1 MKALLPILMFIALL
15 GCTKAELQKGKEA
28 STTTKTIATEGS
40 KIANNPVVVGATG
53 GTSLLAGELLAAI
66 AAAAWATERFFSWRI
81 KLKEVKAK
89 NGVQEKNNRV

>member
-1 MKALLPILMFIALL
+1 MKVLLPTLMLIALI
-15 GCTKAELQKGKEA
+15 GCTKKELVSGKDAA
-28 STTTKTIATEGS
+28 SATKNVATEGA

>member
-1 MKALLPILMFIALL
+1 MRILLLALMSIVLL

-28 STTTKTIATEGS
+28 STTTKNVATEGA
-40 KIANNPVVVGATG
+40 KISTNPVVVGATG

-81 KLKEVKAK
+81 KLKEGKSK
-89 NGVQEKNNRV
+89 NGVQEKKV